1 MNEKVN
7 IPVRGFEEQE
17 FDLFEFF
24 KKLWLRRYLIVGITV
39 VCLLIGVLV
48 AFLSPKEYTA
58 RCVMGLQSEDKTMR
72 ISFVG
77 APSLEGMNVGNK
89 REDVISPKMYSNIL
103 FSVPFLR
110 DLMHSKLYKASGNDS
125 LSFYD
130 YCSGAG
136 ESEQKSDMKSSGSI
150 QMLTSQEEK
159 CMIMLKNDI
168 DYELKSR
175 DGYMT
180 ISVTMRDPLLAAQ
193 LTQKIQTLLQ
203 EYIVNLKVAKARA
216 NLNFIQERYVEIRHN
231 LELKQ
236 EELTAFRE
244 KHKGDQALWQTQEK
258 ILNNEYDLFF
268 SLYSDL
274 VRQLEKAKIQ
284 VKETMPVL
292 TIIEPVV
299 MPTSPA
305 KPQRMLICLASAFI
319 GLFIGCMIVLILPSP
334 DGKKTIHS

>member
-1 MNEKVN
+1 MNEKIN
-7 IPVRGFEEQE
+7 NPSRGFEGQE
-17 FDLFEFF
+17 IDLFELL
-24 KKLWLRRYLIVGITV
+24 KKLWLRRNLVIGITV
-39 VCLLIGVLV
+39 VCLFVGVLV

-58 RCVMGLQSEDKTMR
+58 QCVMGLQNEDKTMR

-77 APSLEGMNVGNK
+77 APALEGMNVGDK
-89 REDVISPKMYSNIL
+89 QGEGIISPNMYSNIL

-110 DLMHSKLYKASGNDS
+110 ELVHAELELIPGRDS
-125 LSFYD
+125 VSFYD

-136 ESEQKSDMKSSGSI
+136 DSELESDRKSSGSI

-159 CMIMLKNDI
+159 CMTMLKNDI

-180 ISVTMRDPLLAAQ
+180 ISVTMQEPRLAAQ
-193 LTQKIQTLLQ
+193 LTQKIQILLQ
-203 EYIVNLKVAKARA
+203 EYIINYKVAKARA
-216 NLNFIQERYVEIRHN
+216 SLDFIQERYVEARHN

-236 EELTAFRE
+236 EELVTFRE
-244 KHKGDQALWQTQEK
+244 TYKGNQVQTREK

-268 SLYSDL
+268 NLYSDL
-274 VRQLEKAKIQ
+274 LRQLEKAKIR

-292 TIIEPVV
+292 TVIEPVV

-305 KPQRMLICLASAFI
+305 KPQRMLICLASAGI
-319 GLFIGCMIVLILPSP
+319 GLILGCVLALILPVTS
-334 DGKKTIHS
+334 GKKQNN